1 MAANWLNL
9 GVFHVNECGCQR
21 TSGMWNRELS
31 RDDFGSS
38 VKKGVP
44 MAKMTDNE
52 MSELRR
58 LAEERLAESGRSFE
72 DFSPDQIKALV
83 HDYHVHQIELELQ
96 NEELRVAQVRLRVV
110 RDRYAKL
117 FNEAPVG
124 YLIITR
130 QGVIRETNA
139 TFATMVGLSPDQ
151 LSGKAL
157 SDFLLP
163 EDRPSFYGR
172 YKAFFKMPEGK
183 QLDFSLTGKDKPIKV
198 RCIGRME
205 HDPGDQPEAEDI
217 ESLKLVISDVTEQAK
232 LEEQL
237 RAKETFLNSL
247 FETIPMPVFYKDRDG
262 RYQGF
267 NKAFEDFIGKSKD
280 ELVGKTVFEV
290 NPPELARLYHAKDS
304 ELFENLGVQVYE
316 AKITDARG
324 GSHDVVFHK
333 AALVNDLGAVSGLVG
348 TVQDV
353 TERKLMEKYRGL
365 SVDVLAILNE
375 TTEFSESIRRVL
387 LVVKQASGCDAVG
400 IRLQDQDDYPYYE
413 QTGFSDD
420 FLITENSLIARDAQ
434 GGICRDPEGTIKLE
448 CTCGLVIS
456 GKADHR
462 ENSMFTPGGSC
473 WTNDSFPILDL
484 PAADDPRMHP
494 RNHCIHQGYASVA
507 LVPIRKQQEIV
518 GLLQLNHR
526 SPGKFNPDLIAI
538 LEGIARHIGEALFRK
553 KIEVAL
559 RESEERYRLL
569 SDLTMEGVVLHKGGI
584 VRDVNVAMA
593 KGLGYGREEL
603 LGKNLL
609 ELVIHQDDREIVL
622 ANIIKDYAAPYIVR
636 CVKKNGEV
644 IFTEIEARNFEAQGE
659 LLRVAAVRD
668 VTEKKKSQDA
678 LLESR
683 ERLQQAL
690 SEKDRFFSIIA
701 HDLKSPMSGLLSLSR
716 MFAEDAENWT
726 LKELREISGKLHKS
740 AERVFDLLENLLE
753 WARMQQGLIEYSP
766 TECRL
771 TDIVDANMHF
781 LTSVAE
787 QKHIVLE
794 SHVPTDLTAWLDPS
808 MISTVLRNLLSNAI
822 KFTKKEGK
830 VEVRAEQQGALIEV
844 GVHDDG
850 IGMDQKMLS
859 RLFSLDQR
867 TSRPGTEGESSTGL
881 GLMLCKDFI
890 EKHGGEIRVES
901 RSEQGTSVFFTLP
914 IGG

>member
-1 MAANWLNL
+1 M
-9 GVFHVNECGCQR
+9 R
-21 TSGMWNRELS
+21 SG
-31 RDDFGSS
+31 
-38 VKKGVP
+38 VKKGVS
-44 MAKMTDNE
+44 MTKMTENE
-52 MSELRR
+52 MSALRR

-72 DFSPDQIKALV
+72 EFSPDQVKALV

-96 NEELRVAQVRLRVV
+96 NEELRDAQVRLRVV

-124 YLIITR
+124 YLIITSH
-130 QGVIRETNA
+130 GVIKETNA

-157 SDFLLP
+157 SDFLLL
-163 EDRPSFYGR
+163 EDRPTFHGR
-172 YKAFFKMPEGK
+172 FKAFFKMPEGK
-183 QLDFSLTGKDKPIKV
+183 QLDFSLTGKHRPIKV
-198 RCIGRME
+198 RCIGRKE
-205 HDPGDQPEAEDI
+205 HDPGDQPDADAENI

-247 FETIPMPVFYKDRDG
+247 FETIPMPVFYKDRQG

-267 NKAFEDFIGKSKD
+267 NKAFEDFFGKSKD
-280 ELVGKTVFEV
+280 ELVGKTVFDV
-290 NPPELARLYHAKDS
+290 NPPELARLYHAKDA
-304 ELFENLGVQVYE
+304 ELFENLGVQVYD
-316 AKITDARG
+316 AQVSDARG
-324 GSHDVVFHK
+324 GSHDVIFHK
-333 AALVNDLGAVSGLVG
+333 AALVDEYGVVSGLVG

-365 SVDVLAILNE
+365 SVDVLAVLNE
-375 TTEFSESIRRVL
+375 TTEFSESIRRILQAVR
-387 LVVKQASGCDAVG
+387 QASGCDAVG
-400 IRLQDQDDYPYYE
+400 IRLQEQGDYPYYE
-413 QTGFSDD
+413 QAGFSED
-420 FLITENSLIARDAQ
+420 FLLMENSLIARDAQ
-434 GGICRDPEGTIKLE
+434 GGVCRNPDGTTKLE

-456 GKADHR
+456 GKVPSS

-484 PAADDPRMHP
+484 PATDDPRLNP
-494 RNHCIHQGYASVA
+494 RNRCIHDGYSSVA
-507 LVPIRKQQEIV
+507 LIPIRKNQEIV

-526 SPGKFNPDLIAI
+526 APGKFSPDLIAI
-538 LEGIARHIGEALFRK
+538 LEGIASHIGEALFRK
-553 KIEVAL
+553 KIEKDL
-559 RESEERYRLL
+559 QESEERYRLL

-593 KGLGYGREEL
+593 KGLGYGRDEL

-622 ANIIKDYAAPYIVR
+622 ENIVKDYAAPYVVR

-644 IFTEIEARNFEAQGE
+644 IFTEIEARNFEVQGE

-668 VTEKKKSQDA
+668 ITERKKAEDA
-678 LLESR
+678 LFESR
-683 ERLQQAL
+683 EQLQQAL

-716 MFAEDAENWT
+716 MFAEDAEDWT
-726 LKELREISGKLHKS
+726 LKELREVSRSLHKS

-753 WARMQQGLIEYSP
+753 WARMQQGLIDFAP
-766 TECRL
+766 KECRL
-771 TDIVDANMHF
+771 ADIVDASMHF
-781 LTSVAE
+781 LTSMAE
-787 QKHIVLE
+787 QKDIVLS
-794 SHVPTDLTAWLDPS
+794 SHVPNDLTALLDPS

-822 KFTKKEGK
+822 KFTKREGK
-830 VEVRAEQQGALIEV
+830 VEVRAECLESRIEV
-844 GVHDDG
+844 SVHDDG

-859 RLFSLDQR
+859 ELFLLDQR
-867 TSRPGTEGESSTGL
+867 TARPGTEGESSTGL
-881 GLMLCKDFI
+881 GMVLCKDFI

-901 RSEQGTSVFFTLP
+901 RSGQGTSVFFTLP
-914 IGG
+914 IDR